1 MSKWIDDEGFA
12 RADKEDCEGG
22 YTPII
27 CFNCEGDGC
36 AECDGDGVVV
46 ARPYAREEGNESEC
60 KAEKAQS

>member
-27 CFNCEGDGC
+27 CLDCDGDGC
-36 AECDGDGVVV
+36 ASCDGDGVIMVC
-46 ARPYAREEGNESEC
+46 RGG
-60 KAEKAQS
+60 K